1 VSITSEVSDAVRGER
16 YVHPMATL
24 TSSAGVGPLLR
35 DWRSRRRLS
44 QMELALDADVS
55 ARHLSFVET
64 GRSKPSREL
73 LLQLAEHLEVPL
85 RERNALLLAAGY
97 APAYAERP
105 LGDEAMAPVLEALE
119 RLLKGHEPFPA
130 VAVDRQW
137 ELVSANAPALAL
149 LTDGIAPHLLE
160 PPANTLRISLHPEGL
175 APRIVNLAEYSS
187 HLLHLVDREAA
198 ATGDPALVALREE
211 LAGYPGVDARPRPH
225 DPAESLFIP
234 LRLRGPNGAELSFF
248 STIARFGTALDVTV
262 AELAIES
269 FFPADEATAALVT
282 GSGKGV

>member
-1 VSITSEVSDAVRGER
+1 MTAI
-16 YVHPMATL
+16 
-24 TSSAGVGPLLR
+24 TSSAGIGPLLR

-64 GRSKPSREL
+64 GRARPSREMV
-73 LLQLAEHLEVPL
+73 LQLADHLEVPL

-105 LGDEAMAPVLEALE
+105 LGDEAMAPVRDALE

-149 LTDGIAPHLLE
+149 LTDGVAPELLE

-175 APRIVNLAEYSS
+175 AARIANFGEYSS
-187 HLLHLVDREAA
+187 HLLHLVAREAA
-198 ATGDPALVALREE
+198 ATGDPALVALHEE
-211 LAGYPGVDARPRPH
+211 LAGYPGVETRLPAA
-225 DPAESLFIP
+225 DPAAALFIP
-234 LRLRGPNGAELSFF
+234 LRLHAPDGSELAFF

-262 AELAIES
+262 AELAVES
-269 FFPADEATAALVT
+269 FFPADEQTAAALRAY
-282 GSGKGV
+282 